1 MKLSSSYFSA
11 NWLKSKQTNL
21 ENFKVQSLL
30 KISFFHVS
38 DLCQHNQDSDD
49 TRKGLVVDFI
59 DTLTAPTLRPGA
71 IGDHENRSGKE
82 AAIVSQKKQDS
93 KLTIITPSS
102 VVAVSTA
109 QPHPSASD
117 QRLLNVDSNQKDN
130 NITVSHSVSV
140 VSVKY
145 SFDESGN
152 SSQKHEAEVTS
163 IPEIDAGLKHQTSR
177 VEHTSA
183 SIISRTHQQAVEASN
198 EPPNRAPKSIVNV
211 TSR

>member
-1 MKLSSSYFSA
+1 MKIGKF
-11 NWLKSKQTNL
+11 N
-21 ENFKVQSLL
+21 LL
-30 KISFFHVS
+30 KISFYVS
-38 DLCQHNQDSDD
+38 DLCQHNQPSDD

-82 AAIVSQKKQDS
+82 AAIVSQRQQDS

-109 QPHPSASD
+109 QPHPSAFESD
-117 QRLLNVDSNQKDN
+117 KRPLNVDSNKKDN

>member
-1 MKLSSSYFSA
+1 M
-11 NWLKSKQTNL
+11 
-21 ENFKVQSLL
+21 L

-38 DLCQHNQDSDD
+38 DLCQHNQDSEG
-49 TRKGLVVDFI
+49 TQKGLVVDFI
-59 DTLTAPTLRPGA
+59 DTLTAPALRPGA

-82 AAIVSQKKQDS
+82 AAIASQKKLDS

-117 QRLLNVDSNQKDN
+117 QRRLNVDSNQKDN

>member
-1 MKLSSSYFSA
+1 M
-11 NWLKSKQTNL
+11 
-21 ENFKVQSLL
+21 
-30 KISFFHVS
+30 
-38 DLCQHNQDSDD
+38 
-49 TRKGLVVDFI
+49 DFI

-71 IGDHENRSGKE
+71 IGDHEKNRSGKE
-82 AAIVSQKKQDS
+82 AAIVSQKKQQDS

-109 QPHPSASD
+109 QPHPSAFESD
-117 QRLLNVDSNQKDN
+117 QRPLNVDSSKKDN

-152 SSQKHEAEVTS
+152 SSQKHETAEVTS
-163 IPEIDAGLKHQTSR
+163 IPEETAAGLKHQTSR